1 MTHVRRIL
9 HATDFSPASRKAFKT
24 AVEMAKS
31 NGALLVVA
39 HVVVPF
45 VPLVPEQYSDPAMW
59 DQLNRQAV
67 EWGRRQLHA
76 LGKKAVQSGVRAET
90 LLLNGDPAQ
99 QIVRSAKSKRIDLI
113 VVGTHGRRG
122 FSKFFLGSVAERV
135 LTTAPCPVVT
145 VKSA

>member
-9 HATDFSPASRKAFKT
+9 YATDFSPASRKAFRT
-24 AVEMAKS
+24 AIQMATS
-31 NGALLVVA
+31 SDAVLTIA

-45 VPLVPEQYSDPAMW
+45 VPLVPEQYADPAMW
-59 DQLNRQAV
+59 DQLNDQATK
-67 EWGRRQLHA
+67 WGRRQLEGLA
-76 LGKKAVQSGVRAET
+76 KKAATAGVRTQT

-99 QIVRSAKSKRIDLI
+99 QIVRAAKAKRMDLI
-113 VVGTHGRRG
+113 VAGTHGRKG

-135 LTTAPCPVVT
+135 LTSAPCPVVT